1 MTDSATT
8 TAPKSVKDH
17 AQSLGQEHSIWF
29 KLTPFMKG
37 DDPMGTVNRL
47 LKKMNGVVPI
57 KMRDEK
63 IFMLGKVEHFDRI
76 FVKKVDQYHKFFSGL
91 EPIFGKSMIT
101 VDGNLWQNVRTPQ
114 QKSFHPKVYA
124 EYIPH
129 LQSAIDRKEKMWA
142 ERAKSGEAFE
152 MVEETWTLACDMISK
167 ALFDREFPINANA
180 VYGAVKAYTSVSN
193 HKELRLKKEHDGL
206 VEVTSEEAAAGAIE
220 AWHTVPDAI
229 INSDPWKGRENT
241 LLQLF
246 QDLEADPDNPTYDH
260 EQAVDEMKQ
269 YLWAG
274 TETTALTMA
283 WCVYNLTQ
291 NPEMMEKVRAE
302 ADEVI
307 GDKAEPTWDDLLKMS
322 YTRSVIQET
331 MRMYPPAWAL
341 IREAQE
347 EDEIDGHKIMPGD
360 KVVACCYAVHM
371 NEEYWPEP
379 EKFKPERFAKDQM
392 KKRVKYSYMP
402 FGAGKRACIG
412 GQLAMIENTMA
423 LAQLM
428 RRFEPEYVGVNPV
441 PFNITVTLTPKGGLN
456 FKLHERK
463 KKAA

>member
-1 MTDSATT
+1 MTDTT
-8 TAPKSVKDH
+8 TASPAPKSVKDH
-17 AQSLGQEHSIWF
+17 AQDLGKEHSIWF

-76 FVKKVDQYHKFFSGL
+76 FVKKVDQYEKFFSGL

-101 VDGNLWQNVRTPQ
+101 VDGVLWQNVRTPQ

-124 EYIPH
+124 EYIPY
-129 LQSAIDRKEKMWA
+129 LQDALDKKEELWA
-142 ERAKSGEAFE
+142 QRAKSGEPFE

-167 ALFDREFPINANA
+167 ALFNREFPINAHA
-180 VYGAVKAYTSVSN
+180 VYSAVKAYTSVSN
-193 HKELRLKKEHDGL
+193 HNELRVKKVHDGL
-206 VEVTSEEAAAGAIE
+206 EEVTSDEAAAGAIE

-229 INSDPWKGRENT
+229 MNSKPWDDREKY

-246 QDLEADPDNPTYDH
+246 QDLEADPENPTYDH

-283 WCVYNLTQ
+283 WCIYNLTQ
-291 NPEMMEKVRAE
+291 HPEALAKLRAE
-302 ADEVI
+302 TEEI
-307 GDKAEPTWDDLLKMS
+307 LGDRTEPTWDDLLKMT

-331 MRMYPPAWAL
+331 MRMYPPAWGL
-341 IREAQE
+341 IREATE

-360 KVVACCYAVHM
+360 KVVACCYAVHH
-371 NEEYWPEP
+371 NEDYWSDPSE
-379 EKFKPERFAKDQM
+379 FRPERFAKERM

-423 LAQLM
+423 LTQLM
-428 RRFEPEYVGVNPV
+428 RRFEPEYVGPSPV
-441 PFNITVTLTPKGGLN
+441 PFNITVTLTPKGGLH
-456 FKLHERK
+456 FKLHERDV
-463 KKAA
+463 A

>member
-1 MTDSATT
+1 MTET
-8 TAPKSVKDH
+8 TAAAPAPKTVKDH
-17 AQSLGQEHSIWF
+17 AQDLGKEHSIWF

-63 IFMLGKVEHFDRI
+63 IFLLGKVEHFDRI
-76 FVKKVDQYHKFFSGL
+76 FVKKVDQYQKFFSGL

-124 EYIPH
+124 EYIPY
-129 LQSAIDRKEKMWA
+129 LQDALNRKEDMWA
-142 ERAKSGEAFE
+142 ERAKSGESFE

-167 ALFDREFPINANA
+167 ALFNREFPINAHA
-180 VYGAVKAYTSVSN
+180 VYSAVKAYTSVSN
-193 HKELRLKKEHDGL
+193 HNELRVKKVHDGL
-206 VEVTSEEAAAGAIE
+206 QEVTSEEAAAGAIE

-229 INSDPWKGRENT
+229 INSAPWDDREKY

-246 QDLEADPDNPTYDH
+246 QDLEADPENPTYDH

-283 WCVYNLTQ
+283 WCIYNLTQ
-291 NPEMMEKVRAE
+291 HPDALAKLRAE
-302 ADEVI
+302 TEEI
-307 GDKAEPTWDDLLKMS
+307 MGDRTDPTWDDLLKMT

-331 MRMYPPAWAL
+331 MRMYPPAWGL
-341 IREAQE
+341 IREATE
-347 EDEIDGHKIMPGD
+347 EDDIDGHKIMPGD
-360 KVVACCYAVHM
+360 KVVACCYSAHH
-371 NEEYWPEP
+371 NEDYWSEP
-379 EKFKPERFAKDQM
+379 SKFIPERFAKEKM

-423 LAQLM
+423 LSQLM
-428 RRFEPEYVGVNPV
+428 RRFEPEYVGPNPV
-441 PFNITVTLTPKGGLN
+441 PFNITVTLTPKGGLQ
-456 FKLHERK
+456 FKLHEREK
-463 KKAA
+463 VA